1 VDDEGASVDAPLTV
15 IARLQAKPGR
25 SSELLDA
32 LTHLVHETRKEPGCV
47 HYDLYR
53 SPEDPTLFA
62 FHETWATREH
72 WEAHNASAHVSAFG
86 ARAGDLLDGAAQVD
100 PLTPVE

>member
-1 VDDEGASVDAPLTV
+1 MDTPLTV

-25 SSELLDA
+25 GDELLEA
-32 LTHLVHETRKEPGCV
+32 LTPLVQETRKETGCV

-62 FHETWATREH
+62 FHETWASREH
-72 WEAHNASAHVSAFG
+72 WEAHNASPHVSAFG

-100 PLTPVE
+100 PLYPVA

>member
-1 VDDEGASVDAPLTV
+1 MDTPLTV
-15 IARLQAKPGR
+15 IARLKARPER

-32 LTHLVHETRKEPGCV
+32 LQHLVRETRKEPGCV

-53 SPEDPTLFA
+53 NPEDPTVFA

-72 WEAHNASAHVSAFG
+72 WEAHNASTHVGDFG
-86 ARAGDLLDGAAQVD
+86 ARAAELLDGAAQVD
-100 PLTPVE
+100 PLYPVA